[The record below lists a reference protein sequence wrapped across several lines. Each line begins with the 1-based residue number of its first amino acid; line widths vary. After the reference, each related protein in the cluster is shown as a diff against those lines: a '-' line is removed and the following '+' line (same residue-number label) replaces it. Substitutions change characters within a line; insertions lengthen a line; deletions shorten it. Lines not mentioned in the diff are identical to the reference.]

1 MTIGRV
7 GDVIVRTRADF
18 DARVEEEAF
27 RTMRVMYRTA
37 KAKGWPSWMFLYSP
51 GAPSGVW
58 LRVKDGELDAVAA
71 EGLAAEV
78 AELIIAPQK
87 LVVGTPTGTFLVH
100 DEGIAA
106 SRPYFAAVG
115 KDGDLPE
122 ELWH

>member
-7 GDVIVRTRADF
+7 DNVIVRAGEDF
-18 DARVEEEAF
+18 DARVEEEAY

-37 KAKGWPSWMFLYSP
+37 KLKAWPSWMFLYSP
-51 GAPSGVW
+51 GAPTGVW
-58 LRVKDGELDAVAA
+58 LRVKDGELDAVSA
-71 EGLAAEV
+71 EGLPAEV
-78 AELIIAPQK
+78 AELIIAPQE

-100 DEGIAA
+100 DEGIAV
-106 SRPYFAAVG
+106 SRPFFEAVG